1 MTQMAQKG
9 PQICGGFCVYLRHLR
24 CSGRVI
30 SDTLYDDLSS
40 QQFTTLIGAM
50 NALRKDDSPARP

>member
-30 SDTLYDDLSS
+30 SDTLYADLSS
-40 QQFTTLIGAM
+40 QQFTTLIAQ
-50 NALRKDDSPARP
+50 